1 MRAIEA
7 GGGVNP
13 APRERGSDH
22 RADAPRR
29 NDLLSARSIEARG
42 QNFGHR
48 GGKPNT
54 WLCLVQWVQSASTFD
69 IGHIVAFD
77 YKRSPERRSRV
88 V

>member
-29 NDLLSARSIEARG
+29 NDLLSARSIEHHAA
-42 QNFGHR
+42 
-48 GGKPNT
+48 KISDT
-54 WLCLVQWVQSASTFD
+54 
-69 IGHIVAFD
+69 VAGN
-77 YKRSPERRSRV
+77 RTPG
-88 V
+88 